1 MVFIKQGNPI
11 LFKSR
16 IKSRK
21 IMPFTLHFC
30 KNGLTGSATQLIF
43 IIKYK
48 YRYCISGLVVKDL
61 LLDNY
66 G

>member
-43 IIKYK
+43 IIKY
-48 YRYCISGLVVKDL
+48 RYCISGLVVKDL

>member
-11 LFKSR
+11 LF
-16 IKSRK
+16 KSRK

-43 IIKYK
+43 IIKY
-48 YRYCISGLVVKDL
+48 RYCISGLVVKDL